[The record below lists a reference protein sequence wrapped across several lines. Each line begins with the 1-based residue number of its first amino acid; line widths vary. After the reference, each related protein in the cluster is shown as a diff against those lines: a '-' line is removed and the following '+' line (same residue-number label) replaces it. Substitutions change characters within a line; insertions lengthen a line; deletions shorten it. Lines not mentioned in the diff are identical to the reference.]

1 LNLSFGKGDNG
12 EREPDPARTGGFWA
26 IPNFGQIDIDWNAK
40 KVRLS
45 LRRDDG
51 SLIEEQVINPFG

>member
-1 LNLSFGKGDNG
+1 MTK
-12 EREPDPARTGGFWA
+12 A